1 MELQGQSKLLRIFV
15 GEVDKI
21 DHQLL
26 YEAIL
31 LAAREK
37 GLAGGTVLK
46 GIMSFGASSRVHVAR
61 LIELSED
68 LPIVIEIV
76 DQAEK
81 IDAFL
86 PDVNNLFEKCG
97 RGGLITVE
105 KVDVLYY
112 KPKKIIYGWRGVE
125 SF

>member
-1 MELQGQSKLLRIFV
+1 MELQGRSKLLRIFV

-21 DHQLL
+21 GHRLL

-31 LAAREK
+31 LAARER

-46 GIMSFGASSRVHVAR
+46 GIMSYGASSRIHVAR

-68 LPIVIEIV
+68 LPIVVEIV
-76 DQAEK
+76 DEEEK
-81 IDAFL
+81 IDSFI
-86 PDVNNLFEKCG
+86 PVVNELFEKCG

-105 KVDVLYY
+105 KVEVLYY
-112 KPKKIIYGWRGVE
+112 KPKK
-125 SF
+125 

>member
-1 MELQGQSKLLRIFV
+1 MELEGQSKLLRIFV
-15 GEVDKI
+15 GEVDRI
-21 DHQLL
+21 GHQLL

-31 LAAREK
+31 VAAREK

-46 GIMSFGASSRVHVAR
+46 GIMSFGASSRIHVAR

-68 LPIVIEIV
+68 LPIVVEIV
-76 DQAEK
+76 DEDKK
-81 IDAFL
+81 IDAFI
-86 PDVNNLFEKCG
+86 PVVNDLFEKCG

-112 KPKKIIYGWRGVE
+112 KAKK
-125 SF
+125 

>member
-15 GEVDKI
+15 GEVDRVG
-21 DHQLL
+21 HQLL

-31 LAAREK
+31 MTAKEK

-46 GIMSFGASSRVHVAR
+46 GIMSFGASSRIHVAR

-68 LPIVIEIV
+68 LPVVIEIV
-76 DQAEK
+76 DHAEK
-81 IDAFL
+81 IDAFV
-86 PDVNNLFEKCG
+86 PTVNDLFEKCG
-97 RGGLITVE
+97 RGGLITIE

-112 KPKKIIYGWRGVE
+112 KPKK
-125 SF
+125 

>member
-21 DHQLL
+21 GHQLL

-46 GIMSFGASSRVHVAR
+46 GIMSYGASTRIHVAR

-76 DQAEK
+76 DYVEK
-81 IDAFL
+81 IDSFI
-86 PDVNNLFEKCG
+86 PVVNDLFERCG

-105 KVDVLYY
+105 RVDVLYY
-112 KPKKIIYGWRGVE
+112 RPKK
-125 SF
+125 

>member
-1 MELQGQSKLLRIFV
+1 MELQGQSKLLRIFL
-15 GEVDKI
+15 GESDRI
-21 DHQLL
+21 NHQLL

-31 LAAREK
+31 LAAKEN

-46 GIMSFGASSRVHVAR
+46 GIMSFGASSRIHLAR

-76 DQAEK
+76 DHSDK
-81 IDAFL
+81 IDAFI
-86 PDVNNLFEKCG
+86 PTVNDLFEKCG

-112 KPKKIIYGWRGVE
+112 KPKK
-125 SF
+125 

>member
-26 YEAIL
+26 YEAIVI
-31 LAAREK
+31 AAKEK
-37 GLAGGTVLK
+37 GMAGATVLR
-46 GIMSFGASSRVHVAR
+46 GLMSFGASSRIHVAR

-76 DQAEK
+76 DHSDK
-81 IDAFL
+81 IDSFL
-86 PDVNNLFEKCG
+86 STVNELFEKCG

-105 KVDVLYY
+105 KVDVLFYN
-112 KPKKIIYGWRGVE
+112 PKK
-125 SF
+125 

>member
-15 GEVDKI
+15 GEIDKI
-21 DHQLL
+21 NHQLL

-31 LAAREK
+31 LAAKEK

-46 GIMSFGASSRVHVAR
+46 GIMSFGASSRIHLAR

-68 LPIVIEIV
+68 LPIVVEIV
-76 DQAEK
+76 DQSEK
-81 IDAFL
+81 IDSFL
-86 PDVNNLFEKCG
+86 PVVSDLFEKCG

-112 KPKKIIYGWRGVE
+112 KPKK
-125 SF
+125 

>member
-15 GEVDKI
+15 GETDKI
-21 DHQLL
+21 GHQLL
-26 YEAIL
+26 YEAIIM
-31 LAAREK
+31 AAKEK

-46 GIMSFGASSRVHVAR
+46 GIMSFGASSRIHVAR

-68 LPIVIEIV
+68 LPIVIEII
-76 DQAEK
+76 DHDEK
-81 IDAFL
+81 IAGFL
-86 PDVNNLFEKCG
+86 IIVNDLFEKCG

-112 KPKKIIYGWRGVE
+112 KPKK
-125 SF
+125 

>member
-31 LAAREK
+31 LAAREN

-46 GIMSFGASSRVHVAR
+46 GIMSYGASTRIHVAR

-68 LPIVIEIV
+68 LPIVVEIV
-76 DQAEK
+76 DHAEK
-81 IDAFL
+81 IDSFI
-86 PDVNNLFEKCG
+86 PVVNDLFERCG

-112 KPKKIIYGWRGVE
+112 RPKK
-125 SF
+125 

>member
-1 MELQGQSKLLRIFV
+1 MELQGQSKLLRIFT
-15 GEVDKI
+15 GEVDRI
-21 DHQLL
+21 GHQLL

-46 GIMSFGASSRVHVAR
+46 GIMSFGASSRIHVAR

-68 LPIVIEIV
+68 LPIVIEII

-86 PDVNNLFEKCG
+86 PIVNELFEKCG

-112 KPKKIIYGWRGVE
+112 KAKQ
-125 SF
+125 

>member
-1 MELQGQSKLLRIFV
+1 MRIFV
-15 GEVDKI
+15 GEVDRI
-21 DHQLL
+21 GHQLL

-31 LAAREK
+31 LAAKEK

-46 GIMSFGASSRVHVAR
+46 GIMSYGPSSRIHVAR

-76 DQAEK
+76 DSDEK
-81 IDAFL
+81 IDSFL
-86 PDVNNLFEKCG
+86 PVVNGLFEKCG

-112 KPKKIIYGWRGVE
+112 KAKK
-125 SF
+125 

>member
-46 GIMSFGASSRVHVAR
+46 GIMSYGASTRIHVAR

-68 LPIVIEIV
+68 LPIVVEIV
-76 DQAEK
+76 DEAEK
-81 IDAFL
+81 IDSFL
-86 PDVNNLFEKCG
+86 PVINDLFERCG

-112 KPKKIIYGWRGVE
+112 RPKK
-125 SF
+125 

>member
-1 MELQGQSKLLRIFV
+1 MNLEGQSKLLRIFV
-15 GEVDKI
+15 GESDRI
-21 DHQLL
+21 NHQPL
-26 YEAIL
+26 YEAII

-46 GIMSFGASSRVHVAR
+46 GIMSYGASSHIHLAR

-76 DQAEK
+76 DRSEK

-86 PDVNNLFEKCG
+86 PTVNELFEKCG
-97 RGGLITVE
+97 KGGLITVE

-112 KPKKIIYGWRGVE
+112 KPRK
-125 SF
+125 

>member
-1 MELQGQSKLLRIFV
+1 MELQGRSKLLRIFV

-21 DHQLL
+21 GHRLL

-46 GIMSFGASSRVHVAR
+46 GIMSYGASTRIHVAR

-68 LPIVIEIV
+68 LPIVVEIV
-76 DQAEK
+76 DLAEK
-81 IDAFL
+81 IDSFI
-86 PDVNNLFEKCG
+86 PVVNDLFERCG
-97 RGGLITVE
+97 RGGLITVA

-112 KPKKIIYGWRGVE
+112 RPKK
-125 SF
+125 

>member
-15 GEVDKI
+15 GEIDKI
-21 DHQLL
+21 GHQLL

-31 LAAREK
+31 LTAKEK

-46 GIMSFGASSRVHVAR
+46 GIMSYGASSRVHVAR

-68 LPIVIEIV
+68 LPVVIEIV
-76 DQAEK
+76 DRSEK

-86 PDVNNLFEKCG
+86 PLVNELFEKCG
-97 RGGLITVE
+97 RGGLITIE

-112 KPKKIIYGWRGVE
+112 KPKK
-125 SF
+125 

>member
-1 MELQGQSKLLRIFV
+1 MELQGQSKLLRVFI
-15 GEVDKI
+15 GESDRI
-21 DHQLL
+21 GHQPL

-31 LAAREK
+31 LSARET

-46 GIMSFGASSRVHVAR
+46 GIMSYGASSHIHLAR

-68 LPIVIEIV
+68 LPIVIEMI
-76 DQAEK
+76 DSAEK

-86 PDVNNLFEKCG
+86 SVVNGLFEKCG
-97 RGGLITVE
+97 KGGLITVE

-112 KPKKIIYGWRGVE
+112 KPKK
-125 SF
+125 

>member
-1 MELQGQSKLLRIFV
+1 MELQGQSKLLRIFA
-15 GEVDKI
+15 GEVDRI
-21 DHQLL
+21 GHQLL

-46 GIMSFGASSRVHVAR
+46 GIMSFGASSRIHVAR

-81 IDAFL
+81 IEAFL
-86 PDVNNLFEKCG
+86 PVVNDLFEKCG

-105 KVDVLYY
+105 KVDVVYY
-112 KPKKIIYGWRGVE
+112 KAKK
-125 SF
+125 

>member
-15 GEVDKI
+15 GEIDKI

-26 YEAIL
+26 YEAIV
-31 LAAREK
+31 LAAKEK
-37 GLAGGTVLK
+37 GLAGATVSK
-46 GIMSFGASSRVHVAR
+46 GIMSFGASSRIHVAR

-81 IDAFL
+81 IDAFI
-86 PDVNNLFEKCG
+86 PVINDLFEKCG
-97 RGGLITVE
+97 RGGLITSE

-112 KPKKIIYGWRGVE
+112 KPKK
-125 SF
+125 